1 MTLQEYLT
9 SLRHKT
15 VAVTACDRSSREK
28 LGPLADELEAAG
40 ATLHLGEGY
49 LDGLTQDVI
58 FRTPGLRPDVPQL
71 LAAQRQGST
80 LTSEM
85 EVFFQVCPC
94 HMIAVTGSDGKTTT
108 TTIIAEFLKEAGRNV
123 YVGGNIG
130 KPLLPDV
137 ADMVEEDFA
146 VLELS
151 SFQLMTMEQS
161 PHIAVVT
168 NLSPNHL
175 DYHHTIEE
183 YVRAKKNIFL
193 HQGPED
199 RLILNYDNAPTRALA
214 REAVCPV
221 TFFSRQERLEEGVYL
236 RDGAIWLTND
246 QGSREVLPLELIQL
260 PGDHNVEN
268 YMAAIAAVDGLVPDR
283 CVRAVARRF
292 QGVEHRIEFV
302 RELDGVRWYN
312 DSIGTSPSRTTACLE
327 SFDRK
332 VVLIAGGYDKG
343 IPFTQLGMEIVDRV
357 KALILTGDTAPPIR
371 SAAEQAPSFEA
382 SGLVIREEEDLA
394 AAVRAARE
402 TAREGDVVV
411 LSPACAAGH
420 SLGEYSALAAAGALS
435 PESTLELVSLRGKLM
450 ADADPDGKGGMAA
463 ILKLNREAVNEIAKA
478 AAEATGEILIVANHN
493 TPAQFVISGTKAAV
507 EAALPLVKEKK
518 GRAVPLPVSGAFH
531 SPLMDTAAQELA
543 KALNKMTWSRP
554 RFPVYSNV
562 TGKAVTDG
570 ESLRELATVQM
581 ISSVLW
587 IDTIANQWHDGIRS
601 WVEVG
606 PKGTLSR
613 MVKPILDAVP
623 VEEEVAITAVG
634 SLEGVN
640 AFA

>member
-1 MTLQEYLT
+1 MSDIREYFD
-9 SLRHKT
+9 SLRGKRIAVIGMGVSNTPLIRMLLRADLDVT
-15 VAVTACDRSSREK
+15 VCDRAQRERVEEQ
-28 LGPLADELEAAG
+28 AEELESLG
-40 ATLHLGEGY
+40 ARLRLGEAY
-49 LDGLTQDVI
+49 LEGLDQDVI
-58 FRTPGLRPDVPQL
+58 FRTPGLHPGHPAL
-71 LAAQRQGST
+71 EAARARGAEV
-80 LTSEM
+80 TSEM
-85 EVFFQVCPC
+85 ELFFRLCPC
-94 HMIAVTGSDGKTTT
+94 RLIGVTGSDGKTTT
-108 TTIIAEFLKEAGRNV
+108 TTILAEFLKEAGYNV

-137 ADMVEEDFA
+137 SGMEPEDFA

-175 DYHHTIEE
+175 DYHHTMEE

-214 REAVCPV
+214 REAACPV

-236 RDGAIWLTND
+236 RDGAIWLTNE

-327 SFDRK
+327 SFDQK

-357 KALILTGDTAPPIR
+357 KALILTGDTAAAIR
-371 SAAEQAPSFEA
+371 RAVEQAPGFEA

-394 AAVRAARE
+394 AAVGAARE
-402 TAREGDVVV
+402 TARKGDVVV
-411 LSPACAAGH
+411 LSPACAAFDRFKNFMERGQ
-420 SLGEYSALAAAGALS
+420 AFKR
-435 PESTLELVSLRGKLM
+435 LVQGL
-450 ADADPDGKGGMAA
+450 
-463 ILKLNREAVNEIAKA
+463 
-478 AAEATGEILIVANHN
+478 
-493 TPAQFVISGTKAAV
+493 
-507 EAALPLVKEKK
+507 
-518 GRAVPLPVSGAFH
+518 
-531 SPLMDTAAQELA
+531 
-543 KALNKMTWSRP
+543 
-554 RFPVYSNV
+554 
-562 TGKAVTDG
+562 
-570 ESLRELATVQM
+570 
-581 ISSVLW
+581 
-587 IDTIANQWHDGIRS
+587 
-601 WVEVG
+601 
-606 PKGTLSR
+606 
-613 MVKPILDAVP
+613 
-623 VEEEVAITAVG
+623 
-634 SLEGVN
+634 
-640 AFA
+640 

>member
-1 MTLQEYLT
+1 MTTGQRIAAKRKERELSQE
-9 SLRHKT
+9 SLGAELR
-15 VAVTACDRSSREK
+15 
-28 LGPLADELEAAG
+28 LGPD
-40 ATLHLGEGY
+40 Y
-49 LDGLTQDVI
+49 LDGLDHDVI

-71 LAAQRQGST
+71 LAARERGST
-80 LTSEM
+80 ITSEM

-94 HMIAVTGSDGKTTT
+94 KTIAVTGSDGKTTT
-108 TTIIAEFLKEAGRNV
+108 TTIIAELLKAAGKSV

-137 ADMVEEDFA
+137 DGMVPEDVA

-175 DYHHTIEE
+175 DYHHTMEE

-199 RLILNYDNAPTRALA
+199 RLILNYDNAPTQALA

-357 KALILTGDTAPPIR
+357 KALILTGDTASAIR
-371 SAAEQAPSFEA
+371 SAAEQAPGFEA

-411 LSPACAAGH
+411 LSPACAAFDQFKNFMERGQAFKR
-420 SLGEYSALAAAGALS
+420 LVQAL
-435 PESTLELVSLRGKLM
+435 
-450 ADADPDGKGGMAA
+450 
-463 ILKLNREAVNEIAKA
+463 
-478 AAEATGEILIVANHN
+478 
-493 TPAQFVISGTKAAV
+493 
-507 EAALPLVKEKK
+507 
-518 GRAVPLPVSGAFH
+518 
-531 SPLMDTAAQELA
+531 
-543 KALNKMTWSRP
+543 
-554 RFPVYSNV
+554 
-562 TGKAVTDG
+562 
-570 ESLRELATVQM
+570 
-581 ISSVLW
+581 
-587 IDTIANQWHDGIRS
+587 
-601 WVEVG
+601 
-606 PKGTLSR
+606 
-613 MVKPILDAVP
+613 
-623 VEEEVAITAVG
+623 
-634 SLEGVN
+634 
-640 AFA
+640 